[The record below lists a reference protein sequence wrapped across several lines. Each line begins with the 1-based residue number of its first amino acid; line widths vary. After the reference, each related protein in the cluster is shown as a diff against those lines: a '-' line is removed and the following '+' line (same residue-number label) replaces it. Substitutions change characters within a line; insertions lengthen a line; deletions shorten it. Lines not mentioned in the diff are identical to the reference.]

1 MSGLA
6 AVLAGHVPPG
16 VYRWHGAFEV
26 CDVRNTVQSAGHGFA
41 HVDGWTATTKAEF
54 LAGVGE
60 ALGFPETYGQNL
72 DALEDCL
79 RDVGADVPGL
89 VLLWDGWST
98 VARED
103 PRTFSVLL
111 DIFASRTAA
120 AGRTPLTVLLRG
132 GGPEVDGLTSLD

>member
-6 AVLAGHVPPG
+6 AVLAGRVPPG
-16 VYRWHGAFEV
+16 IYRWHGAFEV
-26 CDVRNTVQSAGHGFA
+26 LDVRHTVESAGHRFA

-54 LAGVGE
+54 LACVGE

-89 VLLWDGWST
+89 VLLWDGWSIL
-98 VARED
+98 ARED
-103 PRTFSVLL
+103 QRTFSVLL
-111 DIFASRTAA
+111 DIFASRAAA
-120 AGRTPLTVLLRG
+120 AGKSPLTVLLRG
-132 GGPEVDGLTSLD
+132 SGTEVEGLTSLD